1 MVVCVFFFFFFSSRR
16 RHTRCALVTGV
27 QTCALPICA
36 PHASYRSRRP
46 RRARKGAKPGADHRR
61 QGRGARRCAR
71 LPRRA
76 GRRQLSE
83 GYCMR
88 ILTGNDLKSGAVI
101 WWAGREWSLHVEDA
115 VDVGEHG
122 EAILAAEAGR
132 SEERRVGTESVRTC
146 RSRGGTY

>member
-1 MVVCVFFFFFFSSRR
+1 MGLATAPAIADKLIADGVSPGLPVAVVARHDRR
-16 RHTRCALVTGV
+16 RAR
-27 QTCALPICA
+27 A
-36 PHASYRSRRP
+36 PHASYRSRKP

-88 ILTGNDLKSGAVI
+88 ILNGNDLKSGAVI
-101 WWAGREWSLHVEDA
+101 WWAGRE
-115 VDVGEHG
+115 
-122 EAILAAEAGR
+122 R
-132 SEERRVGTESVRTC
+132 SEEQTSELQ
-146 RSRGGTY
+146 